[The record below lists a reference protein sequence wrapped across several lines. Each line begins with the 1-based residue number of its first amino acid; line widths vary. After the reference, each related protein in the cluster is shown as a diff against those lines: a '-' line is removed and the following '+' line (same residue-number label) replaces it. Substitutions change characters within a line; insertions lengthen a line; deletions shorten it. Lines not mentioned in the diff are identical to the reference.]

1 MDCLRATFS
10 ITTPLFLGDAQ
21 RQATRFSL
29 QSFKGALRFWWRARA
44 WERRLQEAGGDVAN
58 ALETLHRD
66 EARIFGKAG
75 EAGEKELGQSRVLL
89 RLEAA
94 ALGRLVPRNGFIDQR
109 FANTRGFWGARY
121 LGYGLM
127 NAFDNK
133 KSGRKAG
140 QLDRSC
146 FLAGGGFTL
155 ALTFRKDLETH
166 ERDEVRDAL
175 KLLGLL
181 GGLGSRS
188 RRGWGSL
195 ALESLEDANGQPLW
209 SKPRSL
215 AEYQQALQQLI
226 GEPAAPR
233 PPFSAFSAESRI
245 ELLVTGRDP
254 LEVLDAMGR
263 AMVRYRAWG
272 HKRQKDDIHRL
283 PDGSPALQLFE
294 KDHDWAK
301 QPWTGEQSRYV
312 PRRTSFGLPH
322 NYGKKL
328 RRLGVST
335 TETARR
341 RHGAGDRRASP
352 LLLHVQ
358 DLGQGGFAGV
368 ATFLPATFT
377 PDDNVGVK
385 WNGGGYDA
393 PVPKNWTKTITD
405 WLEGEIPDGGP
416 FFPER
421 RRLVP

>member
-21 RQATRFSL
+21 RGATRFSL

-44 WERRLQEAGGDVAN
+44 WERRLREAEGDVAK
-58 ALETLHRD
+58 ALETLYRD

-89 RLEAA
+89 QLEAA
-94 ALGRLVPRNGFIDQR
+94 ALGQPVPQGERIADP
-109 FANTRGFWGARY
+109 FAATSGFWGARY

-127 NAFDNK
+127 GTFGTRT
-133 KSGRKAG
+133 GR
-140 QLDRSC
+140 LNRSC
-146 FLAGGGFTL
+146 FRAGGRFTV

-166 ERDEVRDAL
+166 ECDEVRDAL

-195 ALESLEDANGQPLW
+195 ALESLEDTNGQTYW
-209 SKPRSL
+209 SKPKNL
-215 AEYQQALQQLI
+215 EEYQQALKQLI
-226 GEPAAPR
+226 GKPAAPR
-233 PPFSAFSAESRI
+233 PPFSAFSVESRI
-245 ELLVTGRDP
+245 HLLVTGHDP
-254 LEVLDAMGR
+254 LAVLDAMGR

-272 HKRQKDDIHRL
+272 HKRKKDDIHRL

-301 QPWTGEQSRYV
+301 EPWTGEQNRYV

-328 RRLGVST
+328 RNLGVST

-393 PVPKNWTKTITD
+393 PVPADWAKTITD
-405 WLEGEIPDGGP
+405 WLEGEMPDGEP
-416 FFPER
+416 FFPNR

>member
-21 RQATRFSL
+21 RGATRFSP
-29 QSFKGALRFWWRARA
+29 QSFKGTLRFWWRARA
-44 WERRLQEAGGDVAN
+44 WERHLQEAGGDVAK

-75 EAGEKELGQSRVLL
+75 EADGKKLGQSRVLL
-89 RLEAA
+89 RLDAA
-94 ALGRLVPRNGFIDQR
+94 ALGRPVPRNGFIDQR
-109 FANTRGFWGARY
+109 FANARGFWGARY

-127 NAFDNK
+127 GTFGAGT
-133 KSGRKAG
+133 GR
-140 QLDRSC
+140 LDRSC
-146 FLAGGGFTL
+146 FPAGGRFTVR
-155 ALTFRKDLETH
+155 LTFRKCDEALTEP
-166 ERDEVRDAL
+166 ERTEVWDAL

-195 ALESLEDANGQPLW
+195 ALESLEDANGQALW
-209 SKPRSL
+209 SKPKSL
-215 AEYQQALQQLI
+215 EEYQQALKQLI
-226 GEPAAPR
+226 GELAAPR

-245 ELLVTGRDP
+245 HLLVTGHDP

-272 HKRQKDDIHRL
+272 HNGKL
-283 PDGSPALQLFE
+283 PDGNNALRLFRD
-294 KDHDWAK
+294 DHDWFKAILS
-301 QPWTGEQSRYV
+301 GSRTDGV
-312 PRRTSFGLPH
+312 PRRVAFGLPH
-322 NYGKKL
+322 NYYDPST
-328 RRLGVST
+328 RRGVGVST
-335 TETARR
+335 SHQAQKS
-341 RHGAGDRRASP
+341 GLGDRRASP

-393 PVPKNWTKTITD
+393 PVPADWAKTITD
-405 WLEGEIPDGGP
+405 WLEGEMPDGDP
-416 FFPER
+416 FFPNR